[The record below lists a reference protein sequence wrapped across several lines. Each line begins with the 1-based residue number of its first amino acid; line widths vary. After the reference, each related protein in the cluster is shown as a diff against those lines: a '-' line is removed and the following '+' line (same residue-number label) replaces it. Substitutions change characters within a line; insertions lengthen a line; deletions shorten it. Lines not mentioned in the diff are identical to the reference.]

1 MSSYTPIGPGLWDW
15 PRWPGTSYAARNLWL
30 ALYTG
35 PTTKRIV
42 PGLFH
47 GGTSQLAEDAR
58 MGYQEALEALTEL
71 RDRHMADADPA
82 TRVIRLIEFP
92 DRLEKAPNG
101 RCLRGW
107 WRQFTRVPQCEV
119 RDAHVLLLAW
129 LQEPMVTDDHR
140 KAWSETF
147 AKVPTPLRSAFRAS
161 DPNRFG
167 NGMPNGIGYGI
178 PPQAALFPSGQLETV
193 SDTVSDTVG
202 RGRGL
207 RDQDQR
213 EGESERERGAAPPPA
228 APEEPFPDGALA
240 NLAPDVL
247 ETAKRHLARF
257 GPEHVDPQVHPDLAR
272 RRR

>member
-1 MSSYTPIGPGLWDW
+1 MSSFTAVGPGVWDW
-15 PRWPGTSYAARNLWL
+15 PKWPGTSYQARNLWW

-35 PTTKRIV
+35 YTSKRIV

-47 GGTSQLAEDAR
+47 GGMSQLAEDAR
-58 MGYQEALEALTEL
+58 MGYQEAVESLTEL
-71 RDRHMADADPA
+71 RDRHMADADPVS
-82 TRVIRLIEFP
+82 RVIRLTELP
-92 DRLEKAPNG
+92 DKLEKAPNG

-107 WRQFTRVPQCEV
+107 FRAFRKVPQCEV
-119 RDAHVLLLAW
+119 RDAHALLLAW
-129 LQEPMVTDDHR
+129 LQEPMTTDDHR

-147 AKVPTPLRSAFRAS
+147 ATVPMPLRSPFRAS

-178 PPQAALFPSGQLETV
+178 PPQAPLFPPNNLETV
-193 SDTVSDTVG
+193 PDTVSDTVG

-213 EGESERERGAAPPPA
+213 EGESEREGGPPATAEPLEVSPEMAKIFGADLVAKLQAGYRPPPA
-228 APEEPFPDGALA
+228 PA
-240 NLAPDVL
+240 
-247 ETAKRHLARF
+247 
-257 GPEHVDPQVHPDLAR
+257 EHADLAR